1 MSKIIDSIIGGSIG
15 DAMGIATKLCS
26 REELLSQPIIEM
38 KSSSKNGQQ
47 PGSWSNNILME
58 ILVIESLADKC
69 KLKYDDISN
78 IISELVNNRKEFSK
92 FISNDNNVLLVIM
105 LPVALYSYYKNL
117 NNEQMINLI
126 NKISVILHA
135 SDTSRLVCYMYV
147 RFVNNLLQGISK
159 EEAYKLLQEDNYSLY
174 SNETITLYNRLIK
187 NNIQELNIDDI
198 KSSENIID
206 TLECCLWIILNTI
219 SYKECIVVSTNIGGD
234 TNTIGTIVGAI
245 AGIIY
250 GIDTFPKKWLNVLT
264 KKEYLIDV
272 ANKFSN
278 ILCNN
283 KKDVLLGTI
292 IGDVAGS
299 RFELNNNRNKNFEL
313 LHPKYSRF
321 TDDTVMTLA
330 VAKIFLK
337 SNDSRKIKEIAVDT
351 MVEVGRKYPQCG
363 YGRTFFD
370 WINKD
375 NHEPYGSYGN
385 GAAMRVSSIPLVTN
399 DINEIKEISK
409 LITEV
414 SHNHDDAI
422 TGAEAV
428 CMCIH
433 LALNNN
439 SKTQIKKYI
448 EENYYILDDTVKN
461 LSNNY
466 KFNIKCSETVKPAL
480 IAFFES
486 IDFEDAI
493 RNAISIGG
501 DSDTIGAITGG
512 IAAAYYGI
520 PGELRNK
527 VLNYLDDY
535 LKNILN
541 EFNLKYNGFI
551 NNDI

>member
-58 ILVIESLADKC
+58 ILVIESLTDKC

-135 SDTSRLVCYMYV
+135 SDTSRLACYMYV

-159 EEAYKLLQEDNYSLY
+159 EEAYKLLREDNYSLY
-174 SNETITLYNRLIK
+174 SNETIKLYSRLIK
-187 NNIQELNIDDI
+187 NNIQELNIDEI

-250 GIDTFPKKWLNVLT
+250 GIDTFPKKWLNVLR
-264 KKEYLIDV
+264 KKEYLIDI

>member
-135 SDTSRLVCYMYV
+135 SDTSRLACYMYV